1 MGRGRVLGT
10 PHAVQGPGTVLAHCQ
25 GTPGT
30 GPTEPGAGDEGRPSE
45 ARLGPDELSRVRDPH
60 SPGGLRNQATAQR
73 TELYHARWPWH
84 SSPWAS
90 RWQPGQSLGR
100 PGACPHL
107 RPGGGQ
113 TRVSGTV
120 TQASAVGVRL
130 AHAPGVDCGLPPGP
144 GSWQGSPDA
153 HGQQWPA
160 PVLVFGPKVGRA
172 HRHFMPPPVS
182 SARGHWLWALSR
194 AGGRAPGPAWRSAQ
208 RPDSGS
214 AVGILRARAESPP
227 HTWPVWAPRA
237 SSILSPRAW
246 PRLPTQSPDALPQL
260 LGPCHVPVTC
270 QASGSARA
278 ARLPRPRD
286 AWGSS
291 RPALG
296 SPAVGRGG
304 APGV

>member
-1 MGRGRVLGT
+1 MRATPRRPGWAWTSFLVSGT
-10 PHAVQGPGTVLAHCQ
+10 LTPQGDFETRPQPSGQSCTTPDGPGTALL
-25 GTPGT
+25 GPPG
-30 GPTEPGAGDEGRPSE
+30 GSRARAWGSQVHVPTCGLEAARPGSLGQSPRPLRVWTV
-45 ARLGPDELSRVRDPH
+45 ACRLGPAAGRGHPMPMVNS
-60 SPGGLRNQATAQR
+60 GLHQSSCLAQ
-73 TELYHARWPWH
+73 TKA
-84 SSPWAS
+84 
-90 RWQPGQSLGR
+90 
-100 PGACPHL
+100 
-107 RPGGGQ
+107 
-113 TRVSGTV
+113 
-120 TQASAVGVRL
+120 
-130 AHAPGVDCGLPPGP
+130 
-144 GSWQGSPDA
+144 
-153 HGQQWPA
+153 
-160 PVLVFGPKVGRA
+160 GRA
-172 HRHFMPPPVS
+172 HRHFMPPHVS

-237 SSILSPRAW
+237 SSILSPQAW

-260 LGPCHVPVTC
+260 LGPCHVSVTC

-296 SPAVGRGG
+296 SPAVGHGG